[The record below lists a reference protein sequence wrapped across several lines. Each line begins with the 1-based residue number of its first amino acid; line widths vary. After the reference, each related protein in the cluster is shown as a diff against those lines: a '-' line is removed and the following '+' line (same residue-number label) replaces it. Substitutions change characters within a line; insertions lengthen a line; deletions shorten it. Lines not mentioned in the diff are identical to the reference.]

1 VTQCVTFG
9 LPPARI
15 RIPAYPGSAKWAM
28 NPLPSADARLGMAGR
43 GANMSVSRSAIK
55 KEPVARATMELQPFV
70 WQGTDKRGVKMK
82 GEQLAK
88 NANLL
93 RAELRR
99 QGINPDQVKPKPKPL
114 FGAAGSPVKPK
125 DIAFFSRQMA
135 TMMKSGVPIVSA
147 LEIIGSGHKNPRM
160 KKMVDGVR
168 TDIEGG
174 SSLYESVSKH
184 PVQFDELYRNLV
196 RAGEGAGV
204 LETVLDTVATYKE
217 NIEGLKGKIKKALFY
232 PAMVIAVA
240 LLVSAILLIFV
251 VPQFEDVFKSFGAD
265 LPAFTQIIV
274 NASRF
279 MVSWWWLIAIVVI
292 GSIVGLVM
300 AYKRSPAMQHAMDRY
315 ILKVPVIGQIMH
327 NSAIARF
334 ARTTA
339 VTFKAGVPLVEALGI
354 VAGATGNKVYEEA
367 VLRMRDD
374 VSVGYPVNMAMK
386 QTNLF
391 PHMVIQMTGIG
402 EEAGALDTMLFKV
415 AEYYEQ
421 EVNNAVDA
429 LSSLLEPMIMVFI
442 GVVVGG
448 MVVGMYLPI
457 FKLASVVG

>member
-1 VTQCVTFG
+1 
-9 LPPARI
+9 
-15 RIPAYPGSAKWAM
+15 
-28 NPLPSADARLGMAGR
+28 
-43 GANMSVSRSAIK
+43 MSVSRSAIK

-70 WQGTDKRGVKMK
+70 WEGTDKRGIKMK

-88 NANLL
+88 NANML
-93 RAELRR
+93 RAELRK
-99 QGINPDQVKPKPKPL
+99 QGISPGQVKPKPKPL
-114 FGAAGSPVKPK
+114 FGAAGRPVSPK

-160 KKMVDGVR
+160 KKMVDTIR

-174 SSLYESVSKH
+174 SSLHEAISKH

-196 RAGEGAGV
+196 RAGESAGV
-204 LETVLDTVATYKE
+204 LETVLDTIASYKE
-217 NIEGLKGKIKKALFY
+217 NLEALKGKIKKALFY
-232 PAMVIAVA
+232 PAMVLVVA
-240 LLVSAILLIFV
+240 FLVSTILLVWV
-251 VPQFEDVFKSFGAD
+251 VPQFEEVFQSFGAD
-265 LPAFTQIIV
+265 LPAFTQMVV
-274 NASRF
+274 NLSRF
-279 MVSWWWLIAIVVI
+279 MVSWWWLIAIVAI
-292 GSIVGLVM
+292 GAVVAIAM
-300 AYKRSPAMQHAMDRY
+300 TYRRSEKMQHTVDRL

-334 ARTTA
+334 SRTTA

-354 VAGATGNKVYEEA
+354 VAGATGNKVYGEA

-386 QTNLF
+386 QLNLF

-442 GVVVGG
+442 GTIVGG
-448 MVVGMYLPI
+448 LVIAMYLPI
-457 FKLASVVG
+457 FKLGAVVG

>member
-1 VTQCVTFG
+1 
-9 LPPARI
+9 
-15 RIPAYPGSAKWAM
+15 
-28 NPLPSADARLGMAGR
+28 
-43 GANMSVSRSAIK
+43 MSVSRSAIK
-55 KEPVARATMELQPFV
+55 KEPVARSTMELQPFV
-70 WQGTDKRGVKMK
+70 WEGTDKRGIKMK

-93 RAELRR
+93 RAELRK
-99 QGINPDQVKPKPKPL
+99 QGINPGQVKPKPKPL
-114 FGAAGSPVKPK
+114 FGAAGKPVNAK

-160 KKMVDGVR
+160 KKMVDGIR
-168 TDIEGG
+168 ADIEGG
-174 SSLYESVSKH
+174 SSLNEAISRH

-196 RAGEGAGV
+196 RAGESAGV
-204 LETVLDTVATYKE
+204 LETVLDTIASYKE
-217 NIEGLKGKIKKALFY
+217 NIEALKGKIKKALFY
-232 PAMVIAVA
+232 PAMVLVVA
-240 LLVSAILLIFV
+240 FLVSTVLLVWV
-251 VPQFEDVFKSFGAD
+251 VPQFEEVFKSFGAD
-265 LPAFTQIIV
+265 LPAFTQMVV
-274 NASRF
+274 NLSRF
-279 MVSWWWLIAIVVI
+279 MVSWWWLMAIVMI
-292 GSIVGLVM
+292 GSVVAIAM
-300 AYKRSPAMQHAMDRY
+300 AYRRSEKMQHTVDRLV
-315 ILKVPVIGQIMH
+315 LKVPVIGQIMH

-334 ARTTA
+334 SRTTA

-354 VAGATGNKVYEEA
+354 VAGATGNKVYGEA

-386 QTNLF
+386 QLNLF

-402 EEAGALDTMLFKV
+402 EEAGALDAMLFKV

-442 GVVVGG
+442 GTIVGG
-448 MVVGMYLPI
+448 LVIAMYLPI
-457 FKLASVVG
+457 FKLGAVVG

>member
-1 VTQCVTFG
+1 
-9 LPPARI
+9 
-15 RIPAYPGSAKWAM
+15 
-28 NPLPSADARLGMAGR
+28 
-43 GANMSVSRSAIK
+43 MSVSRSAIK
-55 KEPVARATMELQPFV
+55 KEPVARSTTELLPFV
-70 WQGTDKRGVKMK
+70 WEGTDKRGIKMK
-82 GEQLAK
+82 GEQPAK

-99 QGINPDQVKPKPKPL
+99 QGIMPSVVKPKPKPL
-114 FGAAGSPVKPK
+114 FGGAGSAVGAK

-135 TMMKSGVPIVSA
+135 IMMKSGVPIVSS
-147 LEIIGSGHKNPRM
+147 LEIIASGHKNPRM
-160 KKMVDGVR
+160 RKLVETIR

-174 SSLYESVSKH
+174 SSLHEAISRH

-204 LETVLDTVATYKE
+204 LETVLETIATYKE
-217 NIEGLKGKIKKALFY
+217 NIEALKGKIKKALFY
-232 PAMVIAVA
+232 PAMIVAVA
-240 LLVSAILLIFV
+240 IVVSAILLLFV
-251 VPQFEDVFKSFGAD
+251 VPQFEEVFKSFGAE
-265 LPAFTQIIV
+265 LPAFTQMIV
-274 NASRF
+274 AASRF
-279 MVSWWWLIAIVVI
+279 MVSYWWVMLAVVL
-292 GSIVGLVM
+292 GSLFGFIY
-300 AYKRSPAMQHAMDRY
+300 AYKRSPKMQHTMDRV
-315 ILKVPVIGQIMH
+315 ILKVPVIGQIMN

-354 VAGATGNKVYEEA
+354 VAGATGNKVYEEK

-386 QTNLF
+386 QVNLF
-391 PHMVIQMTGIG
+391 PHMVVQMTAIG

-429 LSSLLEPMIMVFI
+429 LSSLMEPMIMVFI
-442 GVVVGG
+442 GTLVGG
-448 MVVGMYLPI
+448 MVIGMYLPI
-457 FKLASVVG
+457 FKLGAVVG

>member
-1 VTQCVTFG
+1 
-9 LPPARI
+9 
-15 RIPAYPGSAKWAM
+15 
-28 NPLPSADARLGMAGR
+28 
-43 GANMSVSRSAIK
+43 MSVSRSAIK
-55 KEPVARATMELQPFV
+55 KEPVARSTMELQPFV
-70 WQGTDKRGVKMK
+70 WEGTDKRGIKMK

-93 RAELRR
+93 RAELRK
-99 QGINPDQVKPKPKPL
+99 QGINPGQVKPKPKPL
-114 FGAAGSPVKPK
+114 FGAAGKPVNAK

-160 KKMVDGVR
+160 KKMVDGIR
-168 TDIEGG
+168 ADIEGG
-174 SSLYESVSKH
+174 SSLHEAISRH

-196 RAGEGAGV
+196 RAGESAGV
-204 LETVLDTVATYKE
+204 LETVLDTIASYKE
-217 NIEGLKGKIKKALFY
+217 NIEALKGKIKKALFY
-232 PAMVIAVA
+232 PAMVLVVA
-240 LLVSAILLIFV
+240 FLVSTILLVWV
-251 VPQFEDVFKSFGAD
+251 VPQFEEVFKSFGAD
-265 LPAFTQIIV
+265 LPAFTQMVV
-274 NASRF
+274 NLSRF

-292 GSIVGLVM
+292 GSVVAIAM
-300 AYKRSPAMQHAMDRY
+300 AYRRSEKMQHTVDRLV
-315 ILKVPVIGQIMH
+315 LKVPVIGQIMH
-327 NSAIARF
+327 NSSIARF

-354 VAGATGNKVYEEA
+354 VAGATGNKVYGEA

-386 QTNLF
+386 QLNLF

-402 EEAGALDTMLFKV
+402 EEAGALDAMLFKV

-442 GVVVGG
+442 GTIVGG
-448 MVVGMYLPI
+448 LVIAMYLPI
-457 FKLASVVG
+457 FKLGAVVG